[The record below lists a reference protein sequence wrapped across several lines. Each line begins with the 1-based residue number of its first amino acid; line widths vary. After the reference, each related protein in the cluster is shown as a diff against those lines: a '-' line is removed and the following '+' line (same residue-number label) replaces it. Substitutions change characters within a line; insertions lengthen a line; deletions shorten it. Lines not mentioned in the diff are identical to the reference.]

1 MSNELQTQGN
11 YKDRLIALCDRITD
25 FFDWSMEREQ
35 KEWEETGS
43 RRITTTEDLRK
54 TVYKAKLEANLNHGL
69 GITGLYERIPTPD
82 RWGSGWV
89 DMLGY
94 DRVEHFNPEYIEKQ
108 RLFAYIV
115 MDIIQLYNDW
125 KTNEFN
131 PMVAGLTSQLK
142 AGDVEIDPA
151 VLEAV
156 NKLVVDGK
164 FTAYKYKDGGDSIG
178 INDEYHIS
186 SVIGFSQDL
195 TMWLT
200 HIQNQQEFLSKQA
213 ENKVFITMFGKL
225 DEVHPIYSNWLF
237 TLHKGKTIWIVT
249 DQIDFDNPYQKR
261 ARLER
266 RSVWRDADEHYAE
279 CDLPFNLF
287 HEMEELRGSND
298 KLAKNDSFIREKFVD
313 FKATIDKKYS
323 STFDR
328 RDHLD
333 KITKMM
339 EDLFKKKLEKL
350 GIEFDFIKTEY
361 EDASFGAEYVEA
373 MYARRDGHT
382 VAYAH
387 TGEIIVYKY
396 AEVFFK
402 AFSELK
408 SGQQTFAVLLM
419 KEMIQYLGS
428 NVELETI
435 MLASEHTNMKLL
447 EGAQIDPVAPTH
459 MEYWT
464 PEHKQIFNELLET
477 LEDGEE
483 KTTAL
488 ALRTYDIVRKSTHYN
503 ASWLTTQNKLE
514 SLAEWTILEDEKN
527 KLYSKIHELSQM
539 KDEAFKW
546 LEKQFAKNYDAIAER
561 MMLAKEITFIGS
573 RNVRNGFTTEMEEAE
588 CGSVFEMLDKKGVYS
603 KRGSGIGKTQFKE
616 EDCFECRKSK
626 TRLVAAPN
634 QSRIVKRIEIRHY
647 KELMWLLGY
656 TDRKQLHKY
665 FRQFRAHDLIPYN
678 GNSLLDQTHPYLR
691 INDPC
696 SRYKTNG
703 MSFDF
708 FMCKTCYNKIKQQDK
723 LEIKWAEDT
732 KSAQ

>member
-35 KEWEETGS
+35 KEWEEKGS

-54 TVYKAKLEANLNHGL
+54 TVYKAKIEASLNYGL

-94 DRVEHFNPEYIEKQ
+94 SKIEEFNPEYIERQ
-108 RLFAYIV
+108 RQFAYIV
-115 MDIIQLYNDW
+115 MDIIALYNDW
-125 KTNEFN
+125 KTNEFQ
-131 PMVAGLTSQLK
+131 PMVAGITSQLK
-142 AGDVEIDPA
+142 SEDVNVDPA

-164 FTAYKYKDGGDSIG
+164 FTAYKYKEGGDTIG
-178 INDEYHIS
+178 INDEFHIS
-186 SVIGFSQDL
+186 TVIGFSQDL

-200 HIQNQQEFLSKQA
+200 HIQNQEEFLSKQA

-225 DEVHPIYSNWLF
+225 DEVHAIYSNWLF

-261 ARLER
+261 VRLER
-266 RSVWRDADEHYAE
+266 RSAWRDADEHYAE

-287 HEMEELRGSND
+287 HEMDELKGSND
-298 KLAKNDSFIREKFVD
+298 KLAKNDAYIREKFVD
-313 FKATIDKKYS
+313 FKKEQEKKFS
-323 STFDR
+323 SYFDR
-328 RDHLD
+328 RDNQGEVEKH
-333 KITKMM
+333 MV
-339 EDLFKKKLEKL
+339 ELFKKKLDKMGMEY
-350 GIEFDFIKTEY
+350 DFVYAQLNDEY
-361 EDASFGAEYVEA
+361 FVQDMF
-373 MYARRDGHT
+373 ARRDGHT

-387 TGEIIVYKY
+387 TNEIIIYRR

-402 AFSELK
+402 QFSELK

-428 NVELETI
+428 NVETEQI
-435 MLASEHTNMKLL
+435 MLASEHTNLKLL
-447 EGAQIDPVAPTH
+447 EGAKIDPVAPSH
-459 MEYWT
+459 MTYWT
-464 PEHKQIFNELLET
+464 PEHKAIFEELIDT

-483 KTTAL
+483 KTTAV
-488 ALRTYDIVRKSTHYN
+488 AVRTYDVVKKSTHYN
-503 ASWLTTQNKLE
+503 ASWLTTPAKLE

-527 KLYSKIHELSQM
+527 KLYSKLQELSNM
-539 KDEAFKW
+539 KDEAHEW
-546 LEKQFAKNYDAIAER
+546 LEEQFAKNYDEIVKR
-561 MMLAKEITFIGS
+561 MMLAKDITFIGS
-573 RNVRNGFTTEMEEAE
+573 RNVRSGFTTDMEDAE

-603 KRGSGIGKTQFKE
+603 KRGNGIGKSEYRE
-616 EDCFECRKSK
+616 EECFECRK
-626 TRLVAAPN
+626 TRLAPN

-665 FRQFRAHDLIPYN
+665 FRQYRAHDLIPYS
-678 GNSLLDQTHPYLR
+678 GNSILDQTHPYLR
-691 INDPC
+691 LNDPC
-696 SRYKTNG
+696 SRYYSNG
-703 MSFDF
+703 MSYDM

-723 LEIKWAEDT
+723 LEIKWA
-732 KSAQ
+732 